1 MIYQFNHRAH
11 PHVKNRYFWCKF
23 TFSCIIIRVQENPR
37 FLAEQLITYLGNKRT
52 LLEFIGEAMDIVR
65 GRLGKKKI
73 STFDVFSGSGIVS
86 RYLKQYSSL
95 LVAND
100 LERYAAVINRCYLTN
115 REDIDEYA
123 LREIHTSLAEQLA
136 TGPLETGILSSLY
149 APANDANIRE
159 GERVFYTT
167 RNARFLDTARSLI
180 ADIPVEWQPYL
191 LAPLLSE
198 ASVHA
203 NTSGVFKGFYKNSE
217 TGIGKFG
224 GKNGDALLRIRG
236 DIALNYPVFSNF
248 SCESLILSGDANTIC
263 VEAPEVDVAYLDPPY
278 NQHPYGSNYF
288 MLNLLLDYHLPQT
301 LSPVS
306 GIPVDWNRSAYN
318 QRRHACTALSELVNT
333 IKAKFLVISF
343 NSEGF
348 ISLSDMT
355 AVLEQYGKLDI
366 LETRYNTFR
375 GSRNLG
381 GRSLHVKEYLY
392 LLEKK

>member
-1 MIYQFNHRAH
+1 
-11 PHVKNRYFWCKF
+11 V
-23 TFSCIIIRVQENPR
+23 RVQENPR
-37 FLAEQLITYLGNKRT
+37 FLAEQLITYIGNKRA
-52 LLEFIGEAMDIVR
+52 LLEFIGNAVDIVR
-65 GRLGKKKI
+65 TRLGKKKI

-100 LERYAAVINRCYLTN
+100 LERYAAVINRCYLCN
-115 REDIDEYA
+115 REDIDESA
-123 LREIHTSLAEQLA
+123 LREIHASLSGRLEA
-136 TGPLETGILSSLY
+136 GPLEAGLISSLY
-149 APANDANIRE
+149 APADDADIRE

-167 RNARFLDTARSLI
+167 RNARFLDTTRSLI
-180 ADIPVEWQPYL
+180 AGVPAELQPYL

-203 NTSGVFKGFYKNSE
+203 NTSGVFKGFYKDSE

-224 GKNGDALLRIRG
+224 GRNGDALLRIRG
-236 DIALNYPVFSNF
+236 DIALEYPVFSNF
-248 SCESLILSGDANTIC
+248 SCETLVLSGDANEVC
-263 VEAPEVDVAYLDPPY
+263 ADAPDVDVAYLDPPY

-288 MLNLLLDYHLPQT
+288 MLNLLLDYQAPQT
-301 LSPVS
+301 PSPVS
-306 GIPVDWNRSAYN
+306 GIPADWNRSAYN
-318 QRRHACTALSELVNT
+318 RRRHACTALSELVEN
-333 IKAKFLVISF
+333 IRAKFLVISF

-348 ISLSDMT
+348 IGLAEMT
-355 AVLEQYGKLDI
+355 ALLEGYGKVDI

-392 LLEKK
+392 LLEKN